1 MIDWICSENL
11 LMMSRKLLMI
21 TKSFHEVVFDVDDV
35 VEKLLLIM
43 KSFHEVC

>member
-1 MIDWICSENL
+1 
-11 LMMSRKLLMI
+11 MI